1 MKKRSGYWIFGIC
14 LVAGAAAYASSE
26 MNVQIREGQLRER
39 PSFLGTVVA
48 QVAYGERVSVERSQG
63 PWRYAVSG
71 DNAGWIHESALTRT
85 RIRLAA
91 GEEDALA
98 AASLDELAAAGKGF
112 TQEVESE
119 YKQRNPAADFT
130 WVDRMGAMGKN
141 PEKLVEFLRQGGIEP
156 REGARP

>member
-1 MKKRSGYWIFGIC
+1 MRNRSGYWILVVC
-14 LVAGAAAYASSE
+14 LVAGASVHAATQMS
-26 MNVQIREGQLRER
+26 VQVREGQLRER

-48 QVAYGERVSVERSQG
+48 QVEYGERVSVERSQG

-91 GEEDALA
+91 GEEDALE

-112 TQEVESE
+112 TQEVETE
-119 YKQRNPAADFT
+119 YKQRNPAVDFT
-130 WVDRMGAMGKN
+130 WVDRMGAMGKR
-141 PEKLVEFLRQGGIEP
+141 PEKLIEFLRQGNIEP